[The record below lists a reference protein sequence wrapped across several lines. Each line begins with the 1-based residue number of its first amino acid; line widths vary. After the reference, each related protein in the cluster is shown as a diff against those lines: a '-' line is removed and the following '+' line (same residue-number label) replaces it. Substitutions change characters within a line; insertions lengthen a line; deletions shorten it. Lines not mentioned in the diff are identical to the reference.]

1 MWSIQN
7 LSLQD
12 QISIINYNIL
22 NIVVN
27 TELVR
32 KSPDLLNYYNILNI
46 VVNTE
51 QSVVII
57 YSLEYYN
64 ILNIV
69 VNTERFNVKR

>member
-1 MWSIQN
+1 M
-7 LSLQD
+7 
-12 QISIINYNIL
+12 
-22 NIVVN
+22 VN

-51 QSVVII
+51 PCRSK
-57 YSLEYYN
+57 YRLSWHYN

-69 VNTERFNVKR
+69 VNTERWIVYF

>member
-1 MWSIQN
+1 MVN
-7 LSLQD
+7 TELAEYHYPRVE
-12 QISIINYNIL
+12 NYNIL

-51 QSVVII
+51 HQLS
-57 YSLEYYN
+57 YTL
-64 ILNIV
+64 
-69 VNTERFNVKR
+69 